1 MDVIKNFT
9 KRSMGRNKK
18 RTIVTII
25 GVMLSAALMCAV
37 AGMAATFRD
46 GMINYYETYYGSFYG
61 RMANVPMDKLSLVTD
76 NAHVVRAGVSMPV
89 GTALIDE
96 AGAYQNKYLD
106 EPYIELRAFNDAA
119 FEDVSLNVISGRL
132 PENDTELL
140 VNEKLMPETWKVG
153 DKITL
158 NLGHRVLFGEDV
170 ACNGVYLSREEL
182 EDELGISADGENDGD
197 ESGVLEDAGNNEIY
211 RDTFGEQVVDKKPCE
226 YTIVGIMKD
235 PNDMVQ
241 VYGTGG
247 CVCLTRM
254 EDTGIFSAYRDTDA
268 FTANVY
274 FTYDNA
280 RNYGDYTDEITK
292 KISSGNADNHHDNMG
307 YVDGDTDYNGDTA
320 GYVADNMER
329 LRPGVSTVK
338 NDLVK
343 FLGGLGDVAATV
355 VEALAGI
362 IIAIIVITSVFV
374 ISNSFRIS
382 VAEKKIQFGMLSS
395 VGATKRQIKKIVL
408 KEGMYIWVAGTA
420 LGILLGVFVVAVLT
434 AIVQRLVGDVL
445 KVDFRFVFPWWVSVI
460 VILMSAVTIYFACII
475 PAKAAAKISPIE
487 AIRGNQEIR
496 LKGRKLKTSGITRKM
511 FGIGGVIA
519 AKNLKRSR
527 RSYRTTV
534 VSLVIGVATFIAVSS
549 FIGFGMDISEYM
561 YEDSKCDIV
570 VDDVGGTPEEMAK
583 HYQEYKK
590 LASLDGVKEC
600 TMLRLANAT
609 ISKDYIDEKVVREY
623 SEEGYDDNEWYG
635 SFVVYDREYF
645 ARFLD
650 EIGVKADDL
659 SKVAILEDDY
669 LTMRSDNSYERN
681 RYLNVNKGDTVPIKV
696 YGEKDSEVS
705 GGSMDKGAVDTDAPL
720 FNIDVKI
727 TEISDERPV
736 GLVGRNWYPEAY
748 IIVCEDYFDQ
758 DVLLTVNGLYINTD
772 TPDELCEAI
781 NDVLENDGMRSDF
794 YVQNIAEDREQ
805 MRRIIL
811 MISIFLYGFII
822 VTTLIGVT
830 NIFNTIHT
838 NMNLR
843 AREFAML
850 KSVGM
855 TGREFN
861 RMIRLES
868 IMYGSKSLVIGLPL
882 GVILSYAIYKTISKE
897 IELGYNIPV
906 MALLIAVVFVM
917 IIVWM
922 TMHLSLSKIKGQNII
937 ETIRKQTY

>member
-9 KRSMGRNKK
+9 KRSMGRNRK

-46 GMINYYETYYGSFYG
+46 GMINYYKTYYGSFYG
-61 RMANVPMDKLSLVTD
+61 RMANVPMDKLSIITD

-89 GTALIDE
+89 GTALVDE
-96 AGAYQNKYLD
+96 AGAYRDKYLD
-106 EPYIELRAFNDAA
+106 EPYIELRAFDDVA
-119 FEDVSLNVISGRL
+119 FEDVSLKVVSGRL

-140 VNEKLMPETWKVG
+140 VNEKLMPEDWKVG
-153 DKITL
+153 DSITL
-158 NLGHRVLFGEDV
+158 NLGHRVLFGTDV
-170 ACNGVYLSREEL
+170 ACDGGYDSPEEIKNYLGFSE
-182 EDELGISADGENDGD
+182 DGEND
-197 ESGVLEDAGNNEIY
+197 DADS
-211 RDTFGEQVVDKKPCE
+211 DTFSEQIEDKKSRE
-226 YTIVGIMKD
+226 YTIVGIMEN

-241 VYGTGG
+241 EYGTGG

-254 EDTGIFSAYRDTDA
+254 KDTSTFSVYRDTDA

-274 FTYDNA
+274 FTYDSA
-280 RNYGDYTDEITK
+280 RNYGDYTYAIKEELSRSNKEETANNSDEEETANDTN
-292 KISSGNADNHHDNMG
+292 SSYI
-307 YVDGDTDYNGDTA
+307 YVENVNYNGDTEE
-320 GYVADNMER
+320 YLSDNMHR
-329 LRPGVSTVK
+329 FRPDVGTVK

-362 IIAIIVITSVFV
+362 IIAIIVVTSVFV

-395 VGATKRQIKKIVL
+395 VGATKRQIKKILL
-408 KEGMYIWVAGTA
+408 KEGMYIWAAGTA

-434 AIVQRLVGDVL
+434 FVVQRLVGDVL
-445 KVDFRFVFPWWVSVI
+445 NVDFRFVFPWWVSVI

-475 PAKAAAKISPIE
+475 PARAAAKISPIE
-487 AIRGNQEIR
+487 AIRGNQEIK

-549 FIGFGMDISEYM
+549 FIGYGKDISGLM
-561 YEDSKCDIV
+561 YEDSKCDII

-583 HYQEYKK
+583 HYREYEK

-609 ISKDYIDEKVVREY
+609 MSKDYIDDKVVREY
-623 SEEGYDDNEWYG
+623 SEEGYENNEWYG

-659 SKVAILEDDY
+659 SKVAILEDDF
-669 LTMRSDNSYERN
+669 LSMKEDNSYEKL
-681 RYLNVNKGDTVPIKV
+681 RYLNVSKGDTIPVKV
-696 YGEKDSEVS
+696 YGEKDSKVTN
-705 GGSMDKGAVDTDAPL
+705 GSIDTGAVDADAPL

-727 TEISDERPV
+727 TEISEERPV

-748 IIVCEDYFDQ
+748 IIVCEDYFDK

-772 TPDELCEAI
+772 TPDELCKDI
-781 NDVLENDGMRSDF
+781 SDVLGNDGMRSDF
-794 YVQNIAEDREQ
+794 SVQNIAEDREQ
-805 MRRIIL
+805 MRRIML

-855 TGREFN
+855 TSREFN

-868 IMYGSKSLVIGLPL
+868 IMYGSKSLVIGIPL
-882 GVILSYAIYKTISKE
+882 GVILSYAIYRTFSKE

-906 MALLIAVVFVM
+906 TALLIAVVFVM

-922 TMHLSLSKIKGQNII
+922 TMHFSLSRIKRQNII

>member
-9 KRSMGRNKK
+9 KRSMGRNRK

-46 GMINYYETYYGSFYG
+46 GMINYYKTYYGSFYG
-61 RMANVPMDKLSLVTD
+61 RMANVPMDKLSIVTD
-76 NAHVVRAGVSMPV
+76 NAHIVRAGVSMPV

-96 AGAYQNKYLD
+96 AGAYRDKYLD
-106 EPYIELRAFNDAA
+106 EPYIELRAFDDVA
-119 FEDVSLNVISGRL
+119 FEDVSLKVVSGRL
-132 PENDTELL
+132 PANDTELL
-140 VNEKLMPETWKVG
+140 VNEKLMPKDWKVG
-153 DKITL
+153 DRITL

-211 RDTFGEQVVDKKPCE
+211 RDTFGEQIVDKKPCE

-338 NDLVK
+338 NDLVN

-355 VEALAGI
+355 VDVLAGI
-362 IIAIIVITSVFV
+362 IIAIIVVTSVFV

-382 VAEKKIQFGMLSS
+382 VAEKKIQFGMLAS

-408 KEGMYIWVAGTA
+408 KEGMYIWAAGTA

-445 KVDFRFVFPWWVSVI
+445 NVNFRFVFPWWVSVI

-487 AIRGNQEIR
+487 AIRGNQEIK

-527 RSYRTTV
+527 KSYRTTV

-583 HYQEYKK
+583 HYEEYKK
-590 LASLDGVKEC
+590 IAALKDVNEYTILKI
-600 TMLRLANAT
+600 ANAT
-609 ISKDYIDEKVVREY
+609 IPKDYISEKVVSDY
-623 SEEGYDDNEWYG
+623 SEGGNNDEWYG
-635 SFVVYDREYF
+635 SFVVYDRKYF
-645 ARFLD
+645 AKFLD
-650 EIGVKADDL
+650 EINVKADDI

-696 YGEKDSEVS
+696 YGERDSEVS
-705 GGSMDKGAVDTDAPL
+705 GGSMDKGGIDKDASL
-720 FNIDVKI
+720 FDIDVKI
-727 TEISDERPV
+727 TDISDESPV
-736 GLVGRNWYPEAY
+736 GLVGNTWSPNAY
-748 IIVCEDYFDQ
+748 IIVCEDFFDR
-758 DVLLTVNGLYINTD
+758 DVLLTINGMYINTD
-772 TPDELCEAI
+772 RPDELCDAI
-781 NDVLENDGMRSDF
+781 NEMLENDGVRGDF
-794 YVQNIAEDREQ
+794 FIQNIAEDREQ
-805 MRRIIL
+805 MRRIML

-830 NIFNTIHT
+830 NIFNTIYT

-861 RMIRLES
+861 RMVRLES
-868 IMYGSKSLVIGLPL
+868 IMYGSKSLAIGLPL
-882 GVILSYAIYKTISKE
+882 GVILSYVIYKTISKE

-906 MALLIAVVFVM
+906 AALLISVIFVM

-922 TMHLSLSKIKGQNII
+922 TMHFSLSRIKRQNII